1 MMAPTPVSP
10 DRLGA
15 IAEACDAGPKEKRPA
30 SLNRA
35 RRGGFQSQ
43 YQRCGCFSACRNGRR
58 WRVAASV
65 ARLVS
70 SFKRRTNSV
79 RDGSAISRL

>member
-1 MMAPTPVSP
+1 
-10 DRLGA
+10 
-15 IAEACDAGPKEKRPA
+15 
-30 SLNRA
+30 LNRA

-43 YQRCGCFSACRNGRR
+43 YQRCGCFSACRNGLR
-58 WRVAASV
+58 WRAAASV